1 LRPEREE
8 DRPLERLEED
18 EDPELL
24 APDERDELPLE
35 RLTPDERD
43 ELPLER
49 LTPDERD
56 ELPLERLTPDERD
69 ELPLERLT
77 PDERDELPLER
88 LTPDE
93 RERVLLLFPTLVPE
107 RPVER
112 EGTARLPVVR
122 LGRVVARLFVDP
134 VDRLDPTLERVVR
147 VVVRLPTLVE
157 RVVRVVARVVDC
169 VAVRVLPIVV
179 RADPSPVNAP
189 RDGRV
194 PLARPFDAVAPARP
208 LLTTVRVPDIG
219 DVFPNVLRVPAI
231 PSRSRPLRVPR
242 VRLVSALRAIVAPR
256 GANVPEATRTPP

>member
-1 LRPEREE
+1 VSTGRDLKTGSCFGSVPVQGANQLLRPEREE

-24 APDERDELPLE
+24 A
-35 RLTPDERD
+35 
-43 ELPLER
+43 
-49 LTPDERD
+49 PDERD

-122 LGRVVARLFVDP
+122 LVRVVARLFVDP

-157 RVVRVVARVVDC
+157 RVVRVVDC

>member
-1 LRPEREE
+1 MSTGRDLKTGSCLGSVPVQGANQLLRPEREE

-69 ELPLERLT
+69 VLPLERLT
-77 PDERDELPLER
+77 PDEGER
-88 LTPDE
+88 LLP
-93 RERVLLLFPTLVPE
+93 LFPTLVPE

-122 LGRVVARLFVDP
+122 LVRVVARLFVDP

-179 RADPSPVNAP
+179 RA
-189 RDGRV
+189 
-194 PLARPFDAVAPARP
+194 
-208 LLTTVRVPDIG
+208 
-219 DVFPNVLRVPAI
+219 
-231 PSRSRPLRVPR
+231 
-242 VRLVSALRAIVAPR
+242 
-256 GANVPEATRTPP
+256 

>member
-69 ELPLERLT
+69 V
-77 PDERDELPLER
+77 LPLER

-134 VDRLDPTLERVVR
+134 VDRLDPTL
-147 VVVRLPTLVE
+147 E